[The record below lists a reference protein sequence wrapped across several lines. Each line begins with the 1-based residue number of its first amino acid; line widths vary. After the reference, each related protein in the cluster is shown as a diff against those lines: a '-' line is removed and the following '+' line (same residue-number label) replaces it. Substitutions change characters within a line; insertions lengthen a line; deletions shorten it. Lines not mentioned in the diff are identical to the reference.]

1 MEPFLKQVAEH
12 YFPREDFSG
21 LTFIFPNRRSSAFFR
36 RHVCG
41 CAASAS
47 KAVLMPE
54 CLTINDFFASLV
66 PLRTCGRITQIV
78 RLYGCYKALH
88 PEAEP
93 LDDFVCWGDV
103 LLGDFNDVDKY
114 LVNPRQL
121 FTNVSDLKSIEDDFR
136 YLTPSQREAIHSFL
150 SHFRAE
156 PSSPEKDRSVEGHPG
171 KDRSIKLNFLKI
183 WNILLPL
190 YNSFNKSLRSDGL
203 AYEGMVY
210 RAVVSPPEPEAGMSA
225 EMSAGMPQGMEQGLP
240 EEVLAALGDR
250 KFVFVGLNA
259 LNECEKKLLR
269 HLRNAGRAEFCWD
282 WSGEWIKN
290 PKNRAS
296 FFMSVNVREFPQA
309 FTPDAE
315 TGLPETEFNLVSVPS
330 SIGQTKQLPYIL
342 KRLGLS
348 GGVPDT
354 VSEIAGASSEITG
367 ASSETAL
374 ASPAAGL
381 ATTAAKASASD
392 TGAGLATECAI
403 VLPDEGLLLPVLNSI
418 PDDVRDINVT
428 MGYPM
433 KGSDLC
439 VLMSALSAAQMNT
452 LGRGGKTYFYHRH
465 VRSVLSNN
473 IFRKIASERDRAV
486 CSAVLNGRRSY
497 IDSSD
502 FASSPLLSLCFTPL
516 QVNPAEA
523 SSGAVCAFAEYHKSV
538 LSRVGA
544 LLAECGHSELDTGF
558 AKDFYKAV
566 CLLGDM
572 KLEIKPATYLRLLD
586 QLLAPVSVPFNGEPL
601 KGLQV
606 MGPLEMRALDFR
618 NLIIL
623 SCNEGT
629 FPRRSFSS
637 SFIPPELRK
646 GFGLPTYEY
655 QDSVWAY
662 YFYRMIQRA
671 ENVWMLFDS
680 RAEEMKTG
688 EESRYVKQL
697 DYLFGAKIH
706 RYVTS
711 PVQEDEYSEPEIS
724 KTPADLEKLRGF
736 TFSATAFQDYLA
748 CPAKFYY
755 ARVLELGDLA
765 ESADNLDGGTLGTV
779 FHAVMQWI
787 YAKPGTGKEPVG
799 RVDEAF
805 IRRRLSKE
813 FAPELRSRIS
823 KEICEAVKTVEV
835 RGKDIVL
842 CRVIEQYVRGTLE
855 HDLSLMKSRGT
866 DHFTVL
872 ALEKNLPFEFE
883 GDGIGGGSPD
893 GQTRS
898 RRKYS
903 FKGFI
908 DRLDSFDD
916 GTVRVV
922 DYKTGKVT
930 GDEARVMGE
939 EGDDASKASAI
950 FESIF
955 AEDSKDRPK
964 IALQFFIYNLMLR
977 LNPEGREL
985 VGGRRITNAVY
996 SVSGIFKDGCF
1007 EYSLPQD
1014 VIDGAS
1020 GMLKDCLDGIFDVE
1034 RNPVF
1039 RRTGDADICE
1049 YCDFRMICGR

>member
-21 LTFIFPNRRSSAFFR
+21 RTFIFPNRRSSAFFR
-36 RHVCG
+36 KHVCG
-41 CAASAS
+41 CASSAA

-54 CLTINDFFASLV
+54 CLTINDFFASLI

-78 RLYGCYKALH
+78 RLYSCYKALH

-114 LVNPRQL
+114 LVDPRQL
-121 FTNVSDLKSIEDDFR
+121 FTNVSDLKSIEDDFS
-136 YLTPSQREAIHSFL
+136 YLTPAQRDAIHSFL

-156 PSSPEKDRSVEGHPG
+156 PPSSGKDRSAERQSG

-190 YNSFNKSLRSDGL
+190 YESFNENLLSDGL
-203 AYEGMVY
+203 AYEGMIY
-210 RAVVSPPEPEAGMSA
+210 RAVVSPPETES
-225 EMSAGMPQGMEQGLP
+225 GMPHGKLP
-240 EEVLAALGDR
+240 EGVLAALGER

-269 HLRNAGRAEFCWD
+269 HLRDSGQAEFCWD
-282 WSGEWIKN
+282 WSGEWIRN
-290 PKNRAS
+290 PENRAS
-296 FFMSVNVREFPQA
+296 FFMSVNVSEFPQA
-309 FTPDAE
+309 FRPDAE
-315 TGLPETEFNLVSVPS
+315 TGLPEPEFNLVSVPS
-330 SIGQTKQLPYIL
+330 SIGQAKQLPYIL
-342 KRLGLS
+342 KRLGISS
-348 GGVPDT
+348 GDPDAT
-354 VSEIAGASSEITG
+354 SPDATSPYATFPDATSPESAPLSSEAATVTG
-367 ASSETAL
+367 S
-374 ASPAAGL
+374 AAPD
-381 ATTAAKASASD
+381 AA
-392 TGAGLATECAI
+392 LATECAI
-403 VLPDEGLLLPVLNSI
+403 VLPDEELLLPVLNSI

-452 LGRGGKTYFYHRH
+452 LVRGGKTYFYHRH

-473 IFRKIASERDRAV
+473 IFRKIAADDDKAV

-502 FASSPLLSLCFTPL
+502 FAASPLLSLFFTPL
-516 QVNPAEA
+516 QCNLAEV
-523 SSGAVCAFAEYHKSV
+523 SSEAVCAFAEYHKSV

-558 AKDFYKAV
+558 AKDYYKAV

-572 KLEIKPATYLRLLD
+572 KLEIKPATWLRLLD

-601 KGLQV
+601 RGLQV

-629 FPRRSFSS
+629 FPRRSVSS

-655 QDSVWAY
+655 QDAVWAY

-697 DYLFGAKIH
+697 DYLFGANIH

-711 PVQEDEYSEPEIS
+711 PVQEDEYSEPEIL
-724 KTPADLEKLRGF
+724 KTRADLDKLGGF
-736 TFSATAFQDYLA
+736 VFSATALQDYLA

-765 ESADNLDGGTLGTV
+765 ESADNMDGGTLGTV

-787 YAKPGTGKEPVG
+787 YAKPGTKKEPVG

-805 IRRRLSKE
+805 IRKRLSKE
-813 FAPELRSRIS
+813 FAPELRSRIRE
-823 KEICEAVKTVEV
+823 EICEAIKTVEV

-883 GDGIGGGSPD
+883 G
-893 GQTRS
+893 
-898 RRKYS
+898 YA

-930 GDEARVMGE
+930 GDEHRVMGE
-939 EGDDASKASAI
+939 DGNDASKASAI

-955 AEDSKDRPK
+955 AEDSKNRPK

-996 SVSGIFKDGCF
+996 SVSGIFKDGCS
-1007 EYSLPQD
+1007 EYSLPQE
-1014 VIDGAS
+1014 VIDGAA
-1020 GMLKDCLDGIFDVE
+1020 GLLKDCLDGIFDVE
-1034 RNPVF
+1034 RNPSF
-1039 RRTGDADICE
+1039 RRSDDEDVCK